1 MAEARIVSEA
11 IGPRPE
17 GGYPVPE
24 RPIYPGP
31 TRERWLW
38 TAAVAGTAVLIVGLL
53 VFGGL
58 GGPRPDFQQVQV
70 ADVLTSANGPAGRF
84 GSHEIQVIGWYAAV
98 TGNECAGSRAVASSD
113 AAWLAA
119 DCPLRVLLP
128 NQPIVTPT
136 QAELLR
142 DGLRLAAPNGQPFPP
157 PAAVGTGTAGLEQ
170 LVFDGHFDD
179 AASRSCATENIEQC
193 RNTFVVSGY
202 VGLIR

>member
-1 MAEARIVSEA
+1 MSEG
-11 IGPRPE
+11 IGPRRE

-24 RPIYPGP
+24 PPTYPGP

-38 TAAVAGTAVLIVGLL
+38 TAVVAGTGLLIVGLL

-58 GGPRPDFQQVQV
+58 GGSRPDLQRVQV
-70 ADVLTSANGPAGRF
+70 ADVLTSPSGPAGRF
-84 GSHEIQVIGWYAAV
+84 GSHEIQIAGWYVALPA
-98 TGNECAGSRAVASSD
+98 NACAGSRAVASSD

-128 NQPIVTPT
+128 KQLITTPT

-157 PAAVGTGTAGLEQ
+157 STAVGTGTAGLEQ
-170 LVFDGHFDD
+170 LVFDGHFAD
-179 AASRSCATENIEQC
+179 AASQSCGTEHVERC